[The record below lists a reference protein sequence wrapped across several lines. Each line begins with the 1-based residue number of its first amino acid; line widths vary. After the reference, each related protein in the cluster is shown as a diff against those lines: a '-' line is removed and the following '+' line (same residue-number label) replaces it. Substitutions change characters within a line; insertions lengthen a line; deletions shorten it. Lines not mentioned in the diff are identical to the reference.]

1 MKNRKKRK
9 MKKSTLFLIVVFC
22 AGLSL
27 LLYPTLSDYWNSFHQ
42 TRAIAGYTEAVEKLD
57 EEDYEKYLE
66 DARAYNAALAGS
78 RNFSRTAPPGVPYED
93 LLNVTGSGIMAYI
106 EIPSIRVSLPVY
118 HGTEDTILQV
128 AIGHLEG
135 TSLPVGG
142 PDTHCVVSGHRG
154 LPSAKLLTDL
164 DRMVEGDIFQIHV
177 LNEVLT
183 YEVDQIRIVEPDDIS
198 LLKIEDGQDLCTL
211 VTCTP
216 YGINSHRLLVRGHHI
231 ENPASVSVAADA
243 VQIDPML
250 VAPALAAPILLLM
263 LIRVLI
269 GSGKKKGTGDR
280 KE

>member
-78 RNFSRTAPPGVPYED
+78 GNFSRTAPPGVPYED
-93 LLNVTGSGIMAYI
+93 LLNFTGSGIMAYI

-164 DRMVEGDIFQIHV
+164 DRMVEDDIFQIHV

-216 YGINSHRLLVRGHHI
+216 YGINSHRLLVRGHRI
-231 ENPASVSVAADA
+231 ENPASVSVTADA